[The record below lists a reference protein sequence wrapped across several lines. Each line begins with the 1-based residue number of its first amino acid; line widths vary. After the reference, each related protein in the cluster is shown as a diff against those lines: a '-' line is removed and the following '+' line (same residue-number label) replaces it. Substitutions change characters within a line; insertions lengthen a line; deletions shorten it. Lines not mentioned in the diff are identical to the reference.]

1 MRGYTVVLEPG
12 RRIVKEE
19 IDSGGSALPW
29 IDEKA
34 FLKRAVELAV
44 NDFQL
49 ARSNADWVFFDRGLI
64 DAISGLQ
71 HLRAASEFKP
81 LLDKYRY
88 NEHVFMAPPWPE
100 IYLTDKERQHNFEDA
115 VAEYERLLLIY
126 PSLNYRV
133 SVLPKVSVSQR
144 VDYLLKLLIS

>member
-81 LLDKYRY
+81 LLESMFSWHRPGRKYILQTK
-88 NEHVFMAPPWPE
+88 NANIILKM
-100 IYLTDKERQHNFEDA
+100 
-115 VAEYERLLLIY
+115 
-126 PSLNYRV
+126 PSR
-133 SVLPKVSVSQR
+133 SMS
-144 VDYLLKLLIS
+144 DYCSYTHH